1 MIQYFP
7 KPYECPGINIK
18 IELDIFKY
26 MTKANLKEAAS
37 VNTSISSI
45 LTEKSDL
52 SILKPDVD
60 KRDKDK
66 LKTTPL
72 DLSKLSSIIDKDAVK
87 KTVYDK
93 LVIELNAVDANIPIT
108 IGLVSKIK
116 FWQTK
121 SWKID

>member
-18 IELDIFKY
+18 IESDIFKY

-37 VNTSISSI
+37 VNTSI
-45 LTEKSDL
+45 LTKKSDV

>member
-7 KPYECPGINIK
+7 KPYEYPGINIK

-37 VNTSISSI
+37 VNTSI
-45 LTEKSDL
+45 LTKKSDV

-72 DLSKLSSIIDKDAVK
+72 DLSKLSSIIDKDTVK

-93 LVIELNAVDANIPIT
+93 LVIKLNAVDANIPIT

>member
-7 KPYECPGINIK
+7 KPYEYPGINIK

-37 VNTSISSI
+37 VNTSI
-45 LTEKSDL
+45 LTKISDV

-72 DLSKLSSIIDKDAVK
+72 DLSKLSSILDKDAVK
-87 KTVYDK
+87 K
-93 LVIELNAVDANIPIT
+93 LCMINWL
-108 IGLVSKIK
+108 
-116 FWQTK
+116 
-121 SWKID
+121 

>member
-18 IELDIFKY
+18 IESDIFKY

-93 LVIELNAVDANIPIT
+93 LVIKLNAVDANIPIT

>member
-7 KPYECPGINIK
+7 KPYEYPGINIK
-18 IELDIFKY
+18 IQLDIFKY

-37 VNTSISSI
+37 VNTSI
-45 LTEKSDL
+45 LTKKSDV

-72 DLSKLSSIIDKDAVK
+72 ERCCQ

-93 LVIELNAVDANIPIT
+93 LVIKLNAVDANIPIT
-108 IGLVSKIK
+108 MGLVSRT
-116 FWQTK
+116 Q
-121 SWKID
+121 